1 MQTLIIILI
10 VLVIIAAIIISMV
23 KIVPQTEEY
32 VIEFLGRYQTT
43 WKAGIH
49 ILIPILQR
57 IASRASFKEQ
67 CADFEPQSVITKDNV
82 TISVDTV
89 VYFKI
94 FDAKL
99 FAYGAANPLF
109 ALENLSATTLRNL
122 IGEITLDEALTS
134 RDTINAKLK
143 SILDE
148 ATDPWGIN
156 VSRVELKNIDPP
168 TEIKNAMEKQMK
180 AEREKREALLQA
192 EAHQESVIKK
202 ADGDAKALVLAANA
216 QRDAEIAKAEGQA
229 EAIRKIYEAEAE
241 GLERLKAANI
251 DKGVLSLKSLEALE
265 KLGNG
270 QATKIIVPTD
280 LTKTASDLTVIGEML
295 EINRSK

>member
-49 ILIPILQR
+49 VLIPILQR

-280 LTKTASDLTVIGEML
+280 LTKTASDLSVLGEML

>member
-1 MQTLIIILI
+1 MQTFIIILI
-10 VLVIIAAIIISMV
+10 ILVIIAAIIISMV

>member
-1 MQTLIIILI
+1 MQTLIVIVIILFI
-10 VLVIIAAIIISMV
+10 VMALAISTI

-49 ILIPILQR
+49 FLIPVVQR
-57 IASRASFKEQ
+57 IVSKASFKEQ

-99 FAYGAANPLF
+99 FAYGAENPLF

-143 SILDE
+143 TILDE

-168 TEIKNAMEKQMK
+168 HEIKNAMEKQMK

-202 ADGDAKALVLAANA
+202 ADGEAKALVLAANA

-229 EAIRKIYEAEAE
+229 EAIRKIYQAEAE
-241 GLERLKAANI
+241 GLQKLKEVGLDRN
-251 DKGVLSLKSLEALE
+251 VLSLKAMEALKE
-265 KLGNG
+265 LGNG
-270 QATKIIVPTD
+270 QATKIIVPTE
-280 LTKTASDLTVIGEML
+280 LTKTVSDLNLVGEML
-295 EINRSK
+295 GTNAEK